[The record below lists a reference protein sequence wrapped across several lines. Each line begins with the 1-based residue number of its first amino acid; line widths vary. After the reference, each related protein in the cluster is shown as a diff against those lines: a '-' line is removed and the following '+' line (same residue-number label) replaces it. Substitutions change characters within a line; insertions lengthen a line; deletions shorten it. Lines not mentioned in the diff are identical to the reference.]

1 MNVCRG
7 DFLSGF
13 SLGVQSLQIV
23 EPTSGGVGLCESE
36 SPVYFRQLYNP
47 SMPII
52 LPAHQHLD
60 NLGIPYQK
68 AEFSAEIEKGA
79 ASVAHA
85 LGFPERQMIKTL
97 IFELDTGERILVMV
111 GADQNIVS
119 GNLKKAAGSRNI
131 KMASPDAVK
140 EATGYV
146 IGSIPPFGWQSEG
159 FRTFLEASLMSE
171 AVLGVGTGKW
181 GHEILIAPENLVRA
195 SRAQV
200 VNLVSRENAG

>member
-1 MNVCRG
+1 M
-7 DFLSGF
+7 S
-13 SLGVQSLQIV
+13 I
-23 EPTSGGVGLCESE
+23 T
-36 SPVYFRQLYNP
+36 
-47 SMPII
+47 
-52 LPAHQHLD
+52 LPAHEHLD
-60 NLGIPYQK
+60 NLGVPYQC
-68 AEFSAEIEKGA
+68 AEFSPEIEKGA
-79 ASVAHA
+79 ASVARA

-131 KMASPDAVK
+131 KMASPEAVK
-140 EATGYV
+140 ETTGYV
-146 IGSIPPFGWQSEG
+146 IGSIPPFGWQPDG

-181 GHEILIAPENLVRA
+181 GHEILIAPADLARA

-200 VNLVSRENAG
+200 ANLVAREKAD

>member
-1 MNVCRG
+1 
-7 DFLSGF
+7 
-13 SLGVQSLQIV
+13 
-23 EPTSGGVGLCESE
+23 
-36 SPVYFRQLYNP
+36 
-47 SMPII
+47 MPIT
-52 LPAHQHLD
+52 LPSHQHLD
-60 NLGIPYQK
+60 NLGIPYQR
-68 AEFSAEIEKGA
+68 AEFSPEIEKGA
-79 ASVAHA
+79 ASVAQA

-146 IGSIPPFGWQSEG
+146 IGSIPPFGWQPDG

-171 AVLGVGTGKW
+171 PVLGVGTGMW
-181 GHEILIAPENLVRA
+181 GHEILIAPADLVRA
-195 SRAQV
+195 SGAQV
-200 VNLVSRENAG
+200 ANLVAREKVD